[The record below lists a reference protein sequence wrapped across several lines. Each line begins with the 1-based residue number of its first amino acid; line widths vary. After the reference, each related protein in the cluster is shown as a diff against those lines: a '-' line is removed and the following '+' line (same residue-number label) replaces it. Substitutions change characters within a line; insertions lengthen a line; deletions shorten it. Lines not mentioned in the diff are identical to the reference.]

1 MNLELAGLTFIES
14 KPKEFHK
21 PQIVGKKQSNTWK
34 ASNFSIHDLARNLK
48 LPSTATK

>member
-1 MNLELAGLTFIES
+1 VNLKLAGLTFIES

-21 PQIVGKKQSNTWK
+21 PQIVGQKQSNSWK
-34 ASNFSIHDLARNLK
+34 ASNFSIHDVARNLK